1 MSAPLNNYV
10 HCVAKRGKEGRGGV
24 EGSKVAI
31 NRVIGSMGI
40 VRSNVN
46 NVVALRRE
54 TIVAHDWRDEWKTW
68 KMEKWAEDG
77 IVAERTRKRRNLPV
91 KTFAFTSFAPFPSI
105 LRPLPL
111 SRRTTNT

>member
-10 HCVAKRGKEGRGGV
+10 HCFAKRGKEGRGGV

-77 IVAERTRKRRNLPV
+77 IVVGSTR
-91 KTFAFTSFAPFPSI
+91 AYEETS
-105 LRPLPL
+105 
-111 SRRTTNT
+111 